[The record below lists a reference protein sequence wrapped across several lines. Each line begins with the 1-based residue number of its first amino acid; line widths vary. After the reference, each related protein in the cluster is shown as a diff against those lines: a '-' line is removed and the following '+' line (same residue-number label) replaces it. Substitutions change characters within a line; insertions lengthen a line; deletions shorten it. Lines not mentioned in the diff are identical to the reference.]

1 MNEKSKNKREWVK
14 TAAIIFLSVMLV
26 LTFFSNTIMNYSLPE
41 VATTYVQSGTITA
54 KIRGTGVVE
63 SGDPYQIVAEESRK
77 VLSVAVRSGDVVQKG
92 DVLLYLEDSDSEELK
107 SAKSALEAAK
117 KALDQAQEAYD
128 RELLNSSYTA
138 SDIQQ
143 AQGNVSVESYRKR
156 INAVQQE
163 IAQAQADAEQLESKV
178 AELKQAISDCNQQ
191 SKYEEAQRGLLSED
205 EQKWT
210 AAQAELTAAQV
221 ELAAAQAELTAAPAE
236 LEKAEENLTEAQ
248 ANLERAQTE
257 LEQATGEEQIKDAKD
272 AVTAAEAKVTAAEA
286 AVTAAENKVAGAP
299 QKVEAAEAAVT
310 AAKARVAAVQEA
322 HDKYVRHGQTIQY
335 LTSAVSSYDLQL
347 YNVQKSLTAAE
358 AVVTQKNEELLE
370 IGKTIGNVTML
381 ETKLDDISEARKV
394 VKECEAEVQ
403 KQEEKAKG
411 ATVNAEI
418 SGTVSSV
425 NVSAGQTF
433 QYKDTLVVLQ
443 PEGQGCTM
451 SFSVTNEQARRLS
464 VGDRADLVNAWRY
477 DDVVVTLASIKPDKT
492 NPGQNKQLT
501 FNIAGNIVA
510 GQTLNISVGQK
521 SANYDLIV
529 PNSAIREDSN
539 GKFILIVESK
549 SSPLGNRYVASR
561 VDVEVIAS
569 DDTRS
574 AVSGA
579 LYGYEYVITTS
590 TKPVEAGKLV
600 RLADN

>member
-117 KALDQAQEAYD
+117 KALDQAQEAYN

-143 AQGNVSVESYRKR
+143 AQGNVSVENYRKR

-163 IAQAQADAEQLESKV
+163 IAQAQANAEQLEIQV
-178 AELKQAISDCNQQ
+178 EQLNQAISDCNQQ
-191 SKYEEAQRGLLSED
+191 NKYEEAQRSLLSED
-205 EQKWT
+205 EKKWT
-210 AAQAELTAAQV
+210 AAQAELTAAQA
-221 ELAAAQAELTAAPAE
+221 ELAAAQADLTGAPAE
-236 LEKAEENLTEAQ
+236 LEKAEESLAAAQ
-248 ANLERAQTE
+248 AELERAKAE

-286 AVTAAENKVAGAP
+286 AVAAAENKVAGAP
-299 QKVEAAEAAVT
+299 QRVADAEAAVT
-310 AAKARVAAVQEA
+310 AAKAGMAAVQEA

-335 LTSAVSSYDLQL
+335 LTGAISDYDLKL
-347 YNVQKSLTAAE
+347 YGVKKDLAAAE
-358 AVVTQKNEELLE
+358 AVVKQKNEELAE
-370 IGKTIGNVTML
+370 IGKTIGNVTVL
-381 ETKLDDISEARKV
+381 ESKLDDISEAKKV

-403 KQEEKAKG
+403 KQEERAKG

-443 PEGQGCTM
+443 PEGQSCTM
-451 SFSVTNEQARRLS
+451 SFTVSNEQARRLS

-477 DDVVVTLASIKPDKT
+477 DDVVVTLASIKPDKN

-600 RLADN
+600 RLTDN

>member
-107 SAKSALEAAK
+107 NAKNSLEAAK
-117 KALDQAQEAYD
+117 KVLDQAKEAYD

-156 INAVQQE
+156 INEIQQE
-163 IAQAQADAEQLESKV
+163 IKQAQADAEQLETQV
-178 AELKQAISDCNQQ
+178 TQLKQAINDCNQQ
-191 SKYEEAQRGLLSED
+191 NKYEEAQRGLLSED
-205 EQKWT
+205 EKKWT
-210 AAQAELTAAQV
+210 TAQAELTAAQAELAAARADQEAAPAELEQAKNNLEAAQA
-221 ELAAAQAELTAAPAE
+221 ELAAAQAEL
-236 LEKAEENLTEAQ
+236 
-248 ANLERAQTE
+248 
-257 LEQATGEEQIKDAKD
+257 EQADEEHKKDAEDK
-272 AVTAAEAKVTAAEA
+272 VTAAKAKVTAAEA
-286 AVTAAENKVAGAP
+286 GVTAAENKVAGAP
-299 QKVEAAEAAVT
+299 QKVEDAEKAVA
-310 AAKARVAAVQEA
+310 AAKAGMAAVQEA
-322 HDKYVRHGQTIQY
+322 HDTYVRHGQTIQN
-335 LTSAVSSYDLQL
+335 LTKLISDYDLQL
-347 YNVQKSLTAAE
+347 YNVQKNLAAAE
-358 AVVTQKNEELLE
+358 AVVTQKNEELVE
-370 IGKTIGNVTML
+370 IGKTIGNVTTL
-381 ETKLDDISEARKV
+381 ETKLDAISDARKTV
-394 VKECEAEVQ
+394 EECEAEVR

-411 ATVNAEI
+411 ATINAEI
-418 SGTVSSV
+418 SGTVSSI

-501 FNIAGNIVA
+501 FNITGNIVA

-590 TKPVEAGKLV
+590 TKPVESGKLV

>member
-92 DVLLYLEDSDSEELK
+92 DVLLYLEDTDSEELK
-107 SAKSALEAAK
+107 NAKNSLEAAK
-117 KALDQAQEAYD
+117 KVLDQAKEAYD
-128 RELLNSSYTA
+128 RELLDSSYTA
-138 SDIQQ
+138 TDIQQ
-143 AQGNVSVESYRKR
+143 AQGGVSVEVYRRR
-156 INAVQQE
+156 INEVQQE
-163 IAQAQADAEQLESKV
+163 IKNAQANAEQLEAKV
-178 AELKQAISDCNQQ
+178 EELKQAISDCNQQ
-191 SKYEEAQRGLLSED
+191 NKYEEAQRGLLSEA
-205 EQKWT
+205 EKKWT
-210 AAQAELTAAQV
+210 AAQAELTVAQA
-221 ELAAAQAELTAAPAE
+221 ELAAAEADRDAAPAE
-236 LEKAEENLTEAQ
+236 LEQAKDNLDQAQ
-248 ANLERAQTE
+248 AELDQAQAE
-257 LEQATGEEQIKDAKD
+257 LDQADEEQKKDAEDKV
-272 AVTAAEAKVTAAEA
+272 ATAKAKVTAAEA
-286 AVTAAENKVAGAP
+286 GVTAAENKVAGAP
-299 QKVEAAEAAVT
+299 QKVEDAENAVA
-310 AAKARVAAVQEA
+310 AAKAGMAAVQEA
-322 HDKYVRHGQTIQY
+322 HDTYVRHGQTIQN
-335 LTSAVSSYDLQL
+335 LTKLISDYDLQQ
-347 YNVQKSLTAAE
+347 YNLQKDLAAAE
-358 AVVTQKNEELLE
+358 AVVKQKNEELLE
-370 IGKTIGNVTML
+370 IGKTIGNVSAL
-381 ETKLDDISEARKV
+381 ETKLDAISDAKKTVE
-394 VKECEAEVQ
+394 ECEAEVR

-411 ATVNAEI
+411 ATINAEI
-418 SGTVSSV
+418 SGTVSSI

-501 FNIAGNIVA
+501 FNITGNIVA